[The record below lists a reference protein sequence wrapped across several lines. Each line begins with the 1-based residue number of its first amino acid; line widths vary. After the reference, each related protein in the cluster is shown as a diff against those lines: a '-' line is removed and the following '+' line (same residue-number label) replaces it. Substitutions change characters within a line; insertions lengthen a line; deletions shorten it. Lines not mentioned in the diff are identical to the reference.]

1 MTRKTT
7 KNGRSAPSSY
17 TASRKGW
24 LSSSLS
30 RAVLRFGLLVGI
42 WGFIGVT
49 AVVGWYAL
57 SLPRLIDTAA
67 MTRKPSITILAE
79 DGSVVARYGEIT
91 GALVT
96 VQQLPPTLINAVL
109 AVEDRRFYSHF
120 GIDPIG
126 LTRAM
131 FVNFTR
137 GRLVQGGSTITQQ
150 LAKNLFLSAERSMN
164 RKVQEALLALWL
176 EWKFS
181 KDEILTAYLNRV
193 YLGAGAYGVDA
204 AARIY
209 FNKPATQLNLR
220 ESAII
225 AGLLRA
231 PSRYSP
237 LNNPKLSEERAK
249 TVLGTMVDAGMI
261 SQAEAA
267 KVFAKSTT
275 STKVSAGTS
284 DYGRYFADWVL
295 DEVRGYIGTDH
306 GDIVVQTTL
315 RPQIQRGAEV
325 VLDAQL
331 AQAAKDKKNVGE
343 AAAVVLSSDGAIR
356 AMVGGRDWGDSQFNR
371 ATQAL
376 RQPGSSFK
384 PVIYLTALLN
394 GYQPDTQVEDAPISI
409 GNYSPDNYTKDFKG
423 WVPLSEALAQSLNTV
438 AVRMLQD
445 VGLPAAF
452 STARKLGLPTPKD
465 SGLSYALGTSEVS
478 LLQLTTAYTI
488 IQNGGQSVRPYG
500 IHMIRGQDGRLIWR
514 RLAAKPDQVI
524 PAERIAA
531 LVEMMKG
538 VPLYGTGQAARL
550 GDRPMAGKT
559 GTSQSFR
566 DAWFM
571 GFTADYVG
579 GVWMGNDDNSSM
591 KKVTGGGYPARAWR
605 GMMEAAEAGLPLASL
620 PTDGLY
626 NSYASGGY
634 DRGGATD
641 QDLIDAGL
649 MPAPTAGQRAG
660 AGGETGGDGGFFSV
674 IEDLLGQ

>member
-1 MTRKTT
+1 MTRRTT
-7 KNGRSAPSSY
+7 KNTRNQAASSY
-17 TASRKGW
+17 TSSRKGW
-24 LSSSLS
+24 LSSPLS
-30 RAVLRFGLLVGI
+30 RAVLRLGLLAGI
-42 WGFIGVT
+42 WCFIGGI

-126 LTRAM
+126 LARAM
-131 FVNFTR
+131 VVNFTR

-267 KVFAKSTT
+267 KVFSKSG
-275 STKVSAGTS
+275 SAANKLVAGGSS

-295 DEVRGYIGTDH
+295 DEVRGYIGSDH

-315 RPQIQRGAEV
+315 RPQIQRGAEAA
-325 VLDAQL
+325 LDAQL
-331 AQAAKDKKNVGE
+331 AQAAKDKKNVSE
-343 AAAVVLSSDGAIR
+343 AAAVVLSPDGAIR
-356 AMVGGRDWGDSQFNR
+356 AMVGGQDWGDSQFNR

-579 GVWMGNDDNSSM
+579 GVWMGNDDNSAM
-591 KKVTGGGYPARAWR
+591 KKVTGGSYPARAWR

-626 NSYASGGY
+626 NSYASGY
-634 DRGGATD
+634 DRGGASE
-641 QDLIDAGL
+641 QDLIEAGL
-649 MPAPTAGQRAG
+649 LPSSAAGQQS
-660 AGGETGGDGGFFSV
+660 GDNGGFFSV